1 MVFKILSLAG
11 CVLIILAVIFFV
23 SPTRAA
29 DKTAPEV
36 YVVERGDTLWGLAER
51 FAPTNTDLRQ
61 YVFRLRKL
69 NELHKSVLI
78 QPGQRLYLPTR

>member
-11 CVLIILAVIFFV
+11 CALIVLAVISFV
-23 SPTRAA
+23 NPTRAA
-29 DKTAPEV
+29 YNTVPEV
-36 YVVERGDTLWGLAER
+36 YIVERGDTLWGLAER
-51 FAPTNTDLRQ
+51 FAPANTDLRQ
-61 YVFRLRKL
+61 YVFRLRKV